1 MQIILTLEEKRE
13 RHSKECA
20 EISSGLLFQIAMQK
34 THTRLAEYRQRFQ
47 KYPSGLHFADNRFNI
62 KGYSADVNRKKKNFD
77 HASG

>member
-20 EISSGLLFQIAMQK
+20 EISSELLFQIAMQSRP
-34 THTRLAEYRQRFQ
+34 TRLAEYRQRHR

-62 KGYSADVNRKKKNFD
+62 KGYSADVSRKKNFFF
-77 HASG
+77 